1 MTNPEKLPPEIDAEK
16 RCEKT
21 ANTGRPGP
29 MPWPTGTPTIQQD
42 APQEIYK
49 SKKPKE
55 GGPTKGELQ
64 LENKDWRGQHALGAF
79 GPGADRGC
87 LRQGAAPGRVGEDAV

>member
-1 MTNPEKLPPEIDAEK
+1 MPKKGAKNRPARFLAE
-16 RCEKT
+16 
-21 ANTGRPGP
+21 GRRGP
-29 MPWPTGTPTIQQD
+29 RGTTIQQD